1 MNFRDHSSVEN
12 MAKSYL
18 DWWHEA
24 GVDVATA
31 PEAHNWLED
40 LSNAAQPI
48 AAVANDA
55 PIKPASPKSLAQN
68 GQEAVSLRESITST
82 SEWPADIESL
92 VGAIRDKRPLPG
104 NHFGGKM
111 AIPSLSLGPALLL
124 IGDMPEML
132 DIENGQMPSGQVGE
146 LVQRMMQAIGVAAE
160 SYCFTALATTRP
172 ATGALPDGDLP
183 MLGQFMEHQIGLIK
197 PEKVVIFGSAACQAL
212 LGADVMDKRGNLHY
226 FNHNVHKV
234 AAVTTFHPRTLL
246 ARPQM
251 KGQAWR
257 DLQVLMK

>member
-1 MNFRDHSSVEN
+1 MNMRAQSAAEN

-18 DWWHEA
+18 DWWREA
-24 GVDVATA
+24 GVDVATG
-31 PEAHNWLED
+31 PQSHNWMQD
-40 LSNAAQPI
+40 VAAP
-48 AAVANDA
+48 AETLALKADKA
-55 PIKPASPKSLAQN
+55 PIISNRPDPKKEDTLKV
-68 GQEAVSLRESITST
+68 GFHRESVIGQP
-82 SEWPADIESL
+82 EWPKDLESL
-92 VGAIRDKRPLPG
+92 GRAIQTKLPLPG
-104 NHFGGKM
+104 NHYGGKT
-111 AIPSLSLGPALLL
+111 ATPSLCLSPQILL
-124 IGDMPEML
+124 IGDIPEIQ
-132 DIENGQMPSGQVGE
+132 DVENGKMPTGPLSE
-146 LVQRMMQAIGVAAE
+146 LIRRMMQAIGVAAE

>member
-1 MNFRDHSSVEN
+1 MNMRAQSAAEN

-18 DWWHEA
+18 DWWREA
-24 GVDVATA
+24 GVDVATS
-31 PEAHNWLED
+31 PELHNWMQELPKAFGMPMDETPKAAIV
-40 LSNAAQPI
+40 STTPMPVPNAAQ
-48 AAVANDA
+48 
-55 PIKPASPKSLAQN
+55 K
-68 GQEAVSLRESITST
+68 VSIPEESDKRD
-82 SEWPADIESL
+82 WPADMASL
-92 VGAIRDKRPLPG
+92 ITAIQDKLPLPG
-104 NHFGGKM
+104 NHYGGKT
-111 AIPSLSLGPALLL
+111 ATPSLCLSPQILL
-124 IGDMPEML
+124 IGDIPEIQ
-132 DIENGQMPSGQVGE
+132 DVENGKMPSGPLSE
-146 LVQRMMQAIGVAAE
+146 LIRRMMQAIGVAAE

-197 PEKVVIFGSAACQAL
+197 PEKVIIFGSAACQAL